1 MNLSAETCLRGV
13 IDTLGSRIAPTLGE
27 GFGTEVM
34 RLAGL
39 VLAITTNSL
48 DDAAALR
55 VAENDSMR
63 ALFGDAASIV
73 TDTSLAARLRAA
85 GDEPASGLKIS
96 ELDAANDR
104 LRGLLVDLHV
114 HVEDLPG
121 APARTIESRI
131 WRLLQQF
138 EIARAPRR

>member
-13 IDTLGSRIAPTLGE
+13 LDTLDTRIAPALAE
-27 GFGTEVM
+27 GFSGEVM

-48 DDAAALR
+48 DNAAALR
-55 VAENDSMR
+55 VAENDAMR
-63 ALFGDAASIV
+63 SLFRGTADSVDDAV
-73 TDTSLAARLRAA
+73 LAGQLRAA
-85 GDEPASGLKIS
+85 GAEAGSGLRIS
-96 ELDAANDR
+96 ELDRDNDR

-114 HVEDLPG
+114 RAEDQDSP
-121 APARTIESRI
+121 AARTTESRI
-131 WRLLQQF
+131 WRMLNDF